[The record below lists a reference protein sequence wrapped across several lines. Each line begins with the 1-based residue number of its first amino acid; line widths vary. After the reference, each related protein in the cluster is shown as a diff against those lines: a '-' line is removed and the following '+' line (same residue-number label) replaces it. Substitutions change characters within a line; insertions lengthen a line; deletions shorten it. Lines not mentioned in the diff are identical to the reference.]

1 MSSKNCLNIFRG
13 LVLLAA
19 VIDVL
24 VNIYFLFSTYM
35 ERRDGSYVRYL
46 WQWNLFH
53 VARIATSALVIYSVI
68 KVNLRLLIVSAVL
81 NGLIFGGLLYAVS
94 IAKFAYNNCE
104 RNLCRFSDN
113 CLACEHQ
120 NYHDYDLTSKW
131 SSKLSFS
138 NLELFITPKF
148 NLFSVFT
155 VFQLIVLIVY
165 AVLSTRKEPRQS
177 AFAPRGTE
185 IF

>member
-1 MSSKNCLNIFRG
+1 MSSKNCLNTFRG

-19 VIDVL
+19 IIDVL

-46 WQWNLFH
+46 WQWNIFH

-81 NGLIFGGLLYAVS
+81 NGIIFGGLLYAVS
-94 IAKFAYNNCE
+94 VAKFAYNNCE

-113 CLACEHQ
+113 CFACENQ
-120 NYHDYDLTSKW
+120 NYSDYDFTSKW
-131 SSKLSFS
+131 SSKSRFS
-138 NLELFITPKF
+138 DLELFIKPNF
-148 NLFSVFT
+148 IFFSLRCFPNNRSHRLRRFV
-155 VFQLIVLIVY
+155 
-165 AVLSTRKEPRQS
+165 
-177 AFAPRGTE
+177 
-185 IF
+185 